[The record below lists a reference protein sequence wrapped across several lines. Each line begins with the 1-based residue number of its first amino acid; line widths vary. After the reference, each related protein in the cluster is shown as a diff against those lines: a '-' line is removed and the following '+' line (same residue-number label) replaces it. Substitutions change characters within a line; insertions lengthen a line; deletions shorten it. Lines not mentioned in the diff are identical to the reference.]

1 MNAPQRLADRLAL
14 VTGAT
19 RGIGRAVALA
29 YAREGAHLILVG
41 RTAGALEEV
50 DDEIRALGGSATL
63 LTLDLK
69 TQDKID
75 ALGPTILSDG
85 SYAIPISVQNEDPAN
100 IAVLTAGDVDT
111 RLLGTMASGVVA
123 RRL

>member
-1 MNAPQRLADRLAL
+1 MNAHQRLADRLAL

-50 DDEIRALGGSATL
+50 ACKRCRRDVPSCVREFVDGTG
-63 LTLDLK
+63 
-69 TQDKID
+69 TQ
-75 ALGPTILSDG
+75 GPIPPPLSPSDG
-85 SYAIPISVQNEDPAN
+85 GEPK
-100 IAVLTAGDVDT
+100 
-111 RLLGTMASGVVA
+111 TMAMNPF
-123 RRL
+123 RPLK